1 MNYNILGNSNL
12 DISEIA
18 FGCMSLG
25 SNATENETLIKQ
37 ALDKGINFFDTADL
51 YQHGENERQLGA
63 ALKDRRNEAIIATKV
78 GNQWRNDGSG
88 WDWNPS
94 PEYIVKAVED
104 SLRRLG
110 VEYIDLYQLHGGTM
124 EDPIDDIVDTFEQLQ
139 HQGKIR
145 YYGISSIR
153 PNVIKE
159 WVQRSNMSS
168 VMMQYSLLDRRP
180 EEDMLPL
187 LNKHNIGVLAR
198 GSVAKGLLAG
208 KPAEPYLNYSATEV
222 GKMANAVLKF
232 SEGKRTPAQTALCYI
247 LGEPA
252 VRAAVVGIRT
262 LTQLEEAAGLPA
274 TTPLTSADRLLL
286 GYELVANYYD
296 QHR

>member
-1 MNYNILGNSNL
+1 MNYNILGKSNL

-25 SNATENETLIKQ
+25 NNASENEQLIHQ

-51 YQHGENERQLGA
+51 YQHGENEVQLGR
-63 ALKDRRNEAIIATKV
+63 ALKGRRNQAIVATKV
-78 GNQWRNDGSG
+78 GNQWKPDGSG

-94 PEYIVKAVED
+94 PEYIIKAVDE

-110 VEYIDLYQLHGGTM
+110 TDYIDLYQLHGGTLD
-124 EDPIDDIVDTFEQLQ
+124 DPIDDIVDTFEQLQ
-139 HQGKIR
+139 HLGKIR

-153 PNVIKE
+153 PNVIRE
-159 WVQRSNMSS
+159 WVNKSNISS
-168 VMMQYSLLDRRP
+168 VMVQYSLLDRRP
-180 EEDMLPL
+180 EENVFPL
-187 LNKHNIGVLAR
+187 LEKNGIGVLAR

-208 KPAEPYLNYSATEV
+208 KPAEPYLNYSAEEV
-222 GKMANAVLKF
+222 TKMAKAVTSF
-232 SEGKRTPAQTALCYI
+232 SEGKRTPAQTAICYI
-247 LGEPA
+247 LGEPV

-262 LTQLEEAAGLPA
+262 LTQLEEAAGMPA
-274 TTPLTSADRLLL
+274 TTPLTSAERLLL
-286 GYELVANYYD
+286 GYELAANYYD